1 VVKGTEIT
9 GKNKKPY
16 DKMNNI
22 IANLLSN
29 LTCSMRFEGVL
40 NVDFN
45 EITMNLVPYP
55 DLHFLMS
62 SIAPLYSLADPRV
75 QPRKLDEIFTDI
87 YDEKYQLIQSNPLSG
102 TYLAMG
108 LIIRGKVPFSDVNR
122 NIKLLR

>member
-1 VVKGTEIT
+1 
-9 GKNKKPY
+9 
-16 DKMNNI
+16 MNNI

-55 DLHFLMS
+55 DLHFLVS
-62 SIAPLYSLADPRV
+62 SLAPLYSIIEPKLLPRR
-75 QPRKLDEIFTDI
+75 PDEIFNDI
-87 YDEKYQLIQSNPLSG
+87 LAPDHQLIQCNPKAN

-108 LIIRGKVPFSDVNR
+108 LILRGDISFSDVNR
-122 NIKLLR
+122 NIKMLRDKKDLNFVYWNS